1 MKTCVP
7 ARSIF
12 YTTGVTTLNRI
23 SLNIPNLLTI
33 FRLAL
38 VPVVA
43 ILIYFELTITALI
56 IYLIACAT
64 DLLDGYIA
72 RKYNMITEEG
82 VLLDPLAD
90 KLMSVGAIIS
100 FTVIGVVPTTIL
112 IIIMIKEALMIG
124 GGIFLYYKNIITP
137 SNMFG
142 KIAAFVFN
150 TAIAFTFLYN
160 VVPQTKI
167 MVLGSEIEVV
177 WHVYFLWFALAIMVL
192 ALLQY
197 AYFNML
203 KPLRKKAREKK
214 EALS

>member
-1 MKTCVP
+1 M
-7 ARSIF
+7 
-12 YTTGVTTLNRI
+12 
-23 SLNIPNLLTI
+23 LTI

-43 ILIYFELTITALI
+43 ILIYFDITITALI

-90 KLMSVGAIIS
+90 KMMCVGAIVS
-100 FTVIGVVPTTIL
+100 FTIIGVVPPAIL
-112 IIIMIKEALMIG
+112 IIILVKEALMIG
-124 GGIFLYYKNIITP
+124 GGIFLYYRNIVTP
-137 SNMFG
+137 SNIFG

-150 TAIAFTFLYN
+150 AAIAFTFLY
-160 VVPQTKI
+160 KI
-167 MVLGSEIEVV
+167 VAP
-177 WHVYFLWFALAIMVL
+177 WHIYFLWSALSIMVL

-203 KPLRKKAREKK
+203 RPLRKKAK
-214 EALS
+214 ENKEVLS

>member
-1 MKTCVP
+1 M
-7 ARSIF
+7 
-12 YTTGVTTLNRI
+12 NRI

-33 FRLAL
+33 FRLVL

-43 ILIYFELTITALI
+43 ILIYFDITITALI

-90 KLMSVGAIIS
+90 KLMCVGAIVS
-100 FTVIGVVPTTIL
+100 FTIIGVVPPVIL
-112 IIIMIKEALMIG
+112 IIIMVKEALMIG

-137 SNMFG
+137 SNIFG

-150 TAIAFTFLYN
+150 TAIAFTFLY
-160 VVPQTKI
+160 KI
-167 MVLGSEIEVV
+167 VSVNRP
-177 WHVYFLWFALAIMVL
+177 WHVYFLWFALAIMVA

-203 KPLRKKAREKK
+203 RPLRKKAKEKK
-214 EALS
+214 EALG